1 MKKYFLISL
10 LIFSAIS
17 FTGCGTKNIAYD
29 KYNIE
34 RDLNSNISK
43 IDNKSIKIVDLSQQ
57 KIVRKLGNKS
67 YSFVTYEL
75 EASKM
80 NTEISKEFFK
90 QYFNL
95 VESGEEL
102 FTVESKITDYSITG
116 GTGNPNNLN
125 VDLTLDIKVIKNGK
139 TILNKTYSKRAS
151 GVTVWEWRLTLDET
165 TFRKLQK
172 GVLSIYENEFKADL
186 LKALKENK

>member
-17 FTGCGTKNIAYD
+17 FTGCGTKNISYE
-29 KYNIE
+29 KYSIE

-57 KIVRKLGNKS
+57 KIVRKLRNKS

-75 EASKM
+75 EASDM
-80 NTEISKEFFK
+80 NKEISKEFFN
-90 QYFNL
+90 QYFTMNQNNEN
-95 VESGEEL
+95 V
-102 FTVESKITDYSITG
+102 FTVNSKIKDFVIRNTA
-116 GTGNPNNLN
+116 NPNNSN
-125 VDLTLDIKVIKNGK
+125 AEVEVEFTVIKDNK
-139 TILNKTYSKRAS
+139 TILNKIYRKESLGNTIF
-151 GVTVWEWRLTLDET
+151 EIRLTTEEI

-172 GVLSIYENEFKADL
+172 TVLSIYENEFKADL